1 MIPKIIH
8 YVWVG
13 GAELNEQAKK
23 CIESWK
29 QHCPDYEIK
38 QWDENNFDVNSN
50 QYCKEAYEAKKWAF
64 VSDYIRIKALQE
76 YGGIYMDTDVELLRP
91 LDDFLDKPAFIGFES
106 KYTLCTAV
114 IGCEKGNRW
123 MNAIVDK
130 YEAPD
135 KHFIDETGEIDY
147 TPNVELISEVT
158 NDIYKTSI
166 KNGCS
171 QFNDLHLYSSDY
183 FSPIKYSSK
192 KLKKTE
198 NTYAIHWYLGSW
210 KPELSFFKKCKNWVK
225 GFIIKIV
232 GKNNIRKLKKKF
244 KRKQDG

>member
-1 MIPKIIH
+1 MAI
-8 YVWVG
+8 
-13 GAELNEQAKK
+13 ELEGSK
-23 CIESWK
+23 
-29 QHCPDYEIK
+29 
-38 QWDENNFDVNSN
+38 
-50 QYCKEAYEAKKWAF
+50 AF
-64 VSDYIRIKALQE
+64 RYRIVLSTLLGQTIRISHIRERDANPGIRE
-76 YGGIYMDTDVELLRP
+76 YEVN
-91 LDDFLDKPAFIGFES
+91 FLK
-106 KYTLCTAV
+106 
-114 IGCEKGNRW
+114 
-123 MNAIVDK
+123 
-130 YEAPD
+130 
-135 KHFIDETGEIDY
+135 
-147 TPNVELISEVT
+147 LISEVT